1 MRAPVGADLR
11 HLRHLT
17 RYLLKTRGVG
27 LVFPRGGAG
36 DLEFIDAYVDSDWA
50 GKENNRKS
58 TSGGC
63 ILVGGCCLVTWSRGQ
78 SVVAQSSGEAEF
90 YAIIAGAHEGL
101 AVQSTLAEIGINLK
115 LRVWSDSSAARTMC
129 HRLGAGSLKH
139 VETKH
144 FHIQEMLAK
153 GRLTVEKV
161 ETDKNPGDLGTKAA
175 TVRMLEDKLHLTG
188 LAEVRSTG
196 PRTISSLRSTAGGGC
211 MNAATVQAVIGLL
224 QCLSA
229 KGEQYEQNTT
239 NGDVIVPL
247 MMISGVLIWVYMFY
261 LMVVFFWAGCSTRRT
276 TTRTVG
282 SQTDEVEVD
291 VIVGRVPV
299 AAVVPPPRVTQL
311 PSLVYFAPSRG
322 VCYHTRQF
330 CSGLGNAND
339 VVRRRVCITCQ
350 EQER

>member
-1 MRAPVGADLR
+1 M
-11 HLRHLT
+11 
-17 RYLLKTRGVG
+17 
-27 LVFPRGGAG
+27 
-36 DLEFIDAYVDSDWA
+36 
-50 GKENNRKS
+50 
-58 TSGGC
+58 
-63 ILVGGCCLVTWSRGQ
+63 TWSRGQ

-175 TVRMLEDKLHLTG
+175 TVKMLEDKLHLTG
-188 LAEVRSTG
+188 LAEVRSTR
-196 PRTISSLRSTAGGGC
+196 PSTISSLKSITSGGC
-211 MNAATVQAVIGLL
+211 INAATLQALIGLL

-229 KGEQYEQNTT
+229 KGDRPTGAVGPSPSHPSSQIEQYEQSSL

-247 MMISGVLIWVYMFY
+247 MMISGLLTWAYIVY
-261 LMVVFFWAGCSTRRT
+261 LLVVFFRSGCSTRRPIT
-276 TTRTVG
+276 TTRNVG
-282 SQTDEVEVD
+282 IQTDEVD
-291 VIVGRVPV
+291 VGIGRVPAV
-299 AAVVPPPRVTQL
+299 AVVPPAAPVTQL
-311 PSLVYFAPSRG
+311 PNSVYFAPSRG
-322 VCYHTRQF
+322 QVYHTRRY

-339 VVRRRVCITCQ
+339 VVGRRVCITCQ
-350 EQER
+350 GQER